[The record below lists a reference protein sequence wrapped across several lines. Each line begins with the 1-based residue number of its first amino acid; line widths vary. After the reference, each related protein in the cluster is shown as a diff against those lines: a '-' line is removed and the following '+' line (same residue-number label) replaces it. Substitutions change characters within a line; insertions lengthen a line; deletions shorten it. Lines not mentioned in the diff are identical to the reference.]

1 MDKENLKGV
10 AALLVHVARVD
21 EAYTYKEKQIIKSFI
36 NSFNESDGELILK
49 EAEELES
56 NSNQLLSFTRAVKDQ
71 ELEVKKEIIE
81 HLWQIIKSFINS
93 FNESDGDLILREA
106 EELESNSNQLLSF
119 TRAVKDQELEV
130 KKEIIEH
137 LWKIIISD
145 QNVDHYESN
154 LMRRICGLIYF
165 PDKLCGEIK
174 LKVLKS
180 N

>member
-21 EAYTYKEKQIIKSFI
+21 EAYTDKEKQIIKSFI
-36 NSFNESDGELILK
+36 NSFNVSDGDLILK

-56 NSNQLLSFTRAVKDQ
+56 NSNQF
-71 ELEVKKEIIE
+71 
-81 HLWQIIKSFINS
+81 
-93 FNESDGDLILREA
+93 
-106 EELESNSNQLLSF
+106 LSF

-145 QNVDHYESN
+145 QNVDHYEAN

>member
-10 AALLVHVARVD
+10 AALLVHVAKVD
-21 EAYTYKEKQIIKSFI
+21 EAYTDKEKQIIKSFI

-81 HLWQIIKSFINS
+81 HLW
-93 FNESDGDLILREA
+93 
-106 EELESNSNQLLSF
+106 
-119 TRAVKDQELEV
+119 
-130 KKEIIEH
+130 
-137 LWKIIISD
+137 KIIISD
-145 QNVDHYESN
+145 QNVDHYEAN

-174 LKVLKS
+174 LKVLEKIS
-180 N
+180 

>member
-1 MDKENLKGV
+1 VDKENLKGV

-21 EAYTYKEKQIIKSFI
+21 EAYTDKEKQIIKTFI

-81 HLWQIIKSFINS
+81 HLW
-93 FNESDGDLILREA
+93 
-106 EELESNSNQLLSF
+106 
-119 TRAVKDQELEV
+119 
-130 KKEIIEH
+130 
-137 LWKIIISD
+137 KIIISD
-145 QNVDHYESN
+145 QNVDHYEAN

-174 LKVLKS
+174 LKVLQS

>member
-21 EAYTYKEKQIIKSFI
+21 EAYTDKEKQIIKSFI

-71 ELEVKKEIIE
+71 
-81 HLWQIIKSFINS
+81 
-93 FNESDGDLILREA
+93 D
-106 EELESNSNQLLSF
+106 
-119 TRAVKDQELEV
+119 LEV

-145 QNVDHYESN
+145 QNVDHYEAN

>member
-10 AALLVHVARVD
+10 AALLVHVAKVD
-21 EAYTYKEKQIIKSFI
+21 EAYTDKEKQIIKSFI
-36 NSFNESDGELILK
+36 NSFNESDSDLILK
-49 EAEELES
+49 
-56 NSNQLLSFTRAVKDQ
+56 
-71 ELEVKKEIIE
+71 
-81 HLWQIIKSFINS
+81 
-93 FNESDGDLILREA
+93 EA

>member
-21 EAYTYKEKQIIKSFI
+21 EAYTDKEKQIIKSFI

-81 HLWQIIKSFINS
+81 HLW
-93 FNESDGDLILREA
+93 
-106 EELESNSNQLLSF
+106 
-119 TRAVKDQELEV
+119 
-130 KKEIIEH
+130 
-137 LWKIIISD
+137 KIIISD
-145 QNVDHYESN
+145 QNVDHYEAN

-174 LKVLKS
+174 LKVLQS

>member
-21 EAYTYKEKQIIKSFI
+21 EAYTDKEK
-36 NSFNESDGELILK
+36 
-49 EAEELES
+49 
-56 NSNQLLSFTRAVKDQ
+56 
-71 ELEVKKEIIE
+71 
-81 HLWQIIKSFINS
+81 QIIKSFINS

-145 QNVDHYESN
+145 QNVDHYEAN

>member
-1 MDKENLKGV
+1 VDKENLKGV

-21 EAYTYKEKQIIKSFI
+21 EAYTDKEKQIIKSFI
-36 NSFNESDGELILK
+36 NSFNESDSDLILK

-56 NSNQLLSFTRAVKDQ
+56 NSNQLLSFTRTVKDQ

-81 HLWQIIKSFINS
+81 HLWQII
-93 FNESDGDLILREA
+93 
-106 EELESNSNQLLSF
+106 
-119 TRAVKDQELEV
+119 
-130 KKEIIEH
+130 
-137 LWKIIISD
+137 ISD
-145 QNVDHYESN
+145 QNVDHYEAN

-174 LKVLKS
+174 LKILQS